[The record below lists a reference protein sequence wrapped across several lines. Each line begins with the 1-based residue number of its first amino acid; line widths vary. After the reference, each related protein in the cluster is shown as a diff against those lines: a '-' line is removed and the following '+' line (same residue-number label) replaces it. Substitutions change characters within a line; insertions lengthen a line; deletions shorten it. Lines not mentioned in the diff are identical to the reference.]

1 MSSGLLAE
9 CPPPTLSPRTS
20 GASQRSSSSL
30 GRISRK
36 HRQKKSKARNV
47 SIKFQAQNFVKNR
60 GLGVQLDEH
69 YEIGDKIGEGGF
81 GEVFSVVHLKT
92 GAERAVKV
100 IYKTE
105 DDDVD
110 FEKVNT
116 TIRNE
121 FAVVK
126 SLDHPNLLKQY
137 EMFEDDDKFMIV
149 TDLYRGGELL
159 DELENI
165 GPFQED
171 DAALLMNHVLTCIN
185 YIHQNNLAHRDLK
198 PENVLLEENMKLDD
212 IKIIDFGLATRTAP
226 GAKLKDFV
234 GTSYYMSPQIVKE
247 EPYTFKCD
255 IWACGVIAFLVLGGY
270 APFDG
275 DEIDDI
281 CNSIEAGEV
290 IFDDEPDVWD
300 SVSYDAKEFI
310 RYLLTYEEEARPT
323 AFEALQHPWL
333 TQIRRKSRNV
343 FRRQSSISANIAL
356 ENMENFEAG
365 SKLKQAT
372 YALIASQLL
381 LKSEK
386 EEIDEVFRVMDT
398 DCSGRLSKEEVQRGY
413 KDFFDQEL
421 TNEEVDV
428 IFKRVNFSG
437 SGTIEYSE
445 FVVASL
451 MQKDLLNDQKLKA
464 AFEEFDMDG
473 NGFID
478 SDELKEILV
487 VDDDMTDYVMD
498 KIIKQVDKD
507 GDGLISYE
515 EFKSMM
521 YITASQPSKDRRDSW
536 ARKRNDSGGALGEET
551 VRSSLSSRNSSNM
564 SMMSLKEISGAKSV
578 LSIFDVTSQASIML
592 DALDGGFG
600 QDASEEDAMPP
611 TRRSVSQGTSPANKS
626 LSQFTDGAAY
636 TDNNGGPAFR
646 RNRSLPQRFDPRRGF
661 LKVNFSFSR
670 EASAMHLRSDGELPA
685 LPETMS
691 ASQRMEESSRK
702 DAD

>member
-1 MSSGLLAE
+1 MDLE
-9 CPPPTLSPRTS
+9 
-20 GASQRSSSSL
+20 
-30 GRISRK
+30 
-36 HRQKKSKARNV
+36 
-47 SIKFQAQNFVKNR
+47 
-60 GLGVQLDEH
+60 EH

-100 IYKTE
+100 VYKTE

-226 GAKLKDFV
+226 GVKLKDFV

-281 CNSIEAGEV
+281 CDSIEEGQV

-300 SVSYDAKEFI
+300 SVSDDAKEFI
-310 RYLLTYEEEARPT
+310 RYLLTYEEAARPT

-398 DCSGRLSKEEVQRGY
+398 DCSGRISKEEVQRGY
-413 KDFFDQEL
+413 KDFFEQEL

-536 ARKRNDSGGALGEET
+536 ARNRNDSGGALSEET

-564 SMMSLKEISGAKSV
+564 SMMSLKSISGAKSV
-578 LSIFDVTSQASIML
+578 LSIFDVTSEASIML
-592 DALDGGFG
+592 DTLDGGLG
-600 QDASEEDAMPP
+600 EGGPDVIP
-611 TRRSVSQGTSPANKS
+611 TTRESFSQGSQNTGKKS
-626 LSQFTDGAAY
+626 LSQFTAGAGY
-636 TDNNGGPAFR
+636 TAGKAVPSFR
-646 RNRSLPQRFDPRRGF
+646 RNRSLPQQFDPRRGF
-661 LKVNFSFSR
+661 LKVNFSFSK
-670 EASAMHLRSDGELPA
+670 EASSRHFLSDSELPA

-691 ASQRMEESSRK
+691 ASQRMEESARK
-702 DAD
+702 DDD